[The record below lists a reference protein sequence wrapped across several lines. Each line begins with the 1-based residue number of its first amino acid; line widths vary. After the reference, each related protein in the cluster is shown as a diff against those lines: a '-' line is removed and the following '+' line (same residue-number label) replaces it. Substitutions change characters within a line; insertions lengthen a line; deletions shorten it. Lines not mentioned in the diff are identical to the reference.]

1 MSLARRLSLGLG
13 LSQMVSWGTSF
24 YLPAVIAGIAARS
37 LRVSEAAILGGFSW
51 AVLLSGLCAPRMG
64 KFVDRHGGREMLAGG
79 IAVMAAGLVVLAAAH
94 GAAMWYAGW
103 TVLGIGMALGLYDAA
118 FATTG
123 RLLGRDASPVITGI
137 TLVAGFASTVFWTA
151 GVGLVGA
158 VGWRGTLLLYAGLQ
172 LAVNLPM
179 VLWLVPRAAPAPPRA
194 AAVATTGVARRTR
207 STAIGWLSGYFT
219 LRWLITSA
227 IAVYVLH
234 LFEGV
239 GLTRREAVL
248 AAALIGPGQVVGR
261 LVEWGLAGRLG
272 LLARARMG
280 AALFPLGVGLLLVAG
295 GPVAACGFSVLYG
308 MSNGIMTINRGTLPL
323 AIFGPAGYA
332 ALIGWLAVPVQLGQA
347 AAPTLA
353 APVVAALTAR
363 EVFGVAGALAAIGFC
378 LLLPL
383 RIVAPEVAPEFAPE
397 VAPGAAPE
405 ADRPG

>member
-1 MSLARRLSLGLG
+1 MTLASRLSLGLG
-13 LSQMVSWGTSF
+13 LSQMISWGTTF

-37 LRVSEAAILGGFSW
+37 LGISEAAILGGFSW

-64 KFVDRHGGREMLAGG
+64 KFVDRHGGREMLAGSVV
-79 IAVMAAGLVVLAAAH
+79 VMAVGLAVLAAAQ
-94 GAAMWYAGW
+94 GVVLWYAGW
-103 TVLGIGMALGLYDAA
+103 TVLGLGMALGLYDAA

-137 TLVAGFASTVFWTA
+137 TLIAGFASTVFWSA
-151 GVGLVGA
+151 GVGLVAA
-158 VGWRGTLLLYAGLQ
+158 VGWRGTLLLYAGLH
-172 LAVNLPM
+172 LVVNLPM
-179 VLWLVPRAAPAPPRA
+179 VLWLVPRAAPATPRPSP
-194 AAVATTGVARRTR
+194 VATGGAARRTR

-239 GLTRREAVL
+239 GLSRTEAVL
-248 AAALIGPGQVVGR
+248 AAALIGPGQVAGR
-261 LVEWGLAGRLG
+261 LLEWGLAARLP

-295 GPVAACGFSVLYG
+295 GPVAACGFAVLYG

-363 EVFGVAGALAAIGFC
+363 EVFGLAGALAAIGFC

-383 RIVAPEVAPEFAPE
+383 RIVAPE
-397 VAPGAAPE
+397 AAGTDGP
-405 ADRPG
+405 A

>member
-1 MSLARRLSLGLG
+1 MTLANRLSLGLG
-13 LSQMVSWGTSF
+13 LSQMISWGTTF

-37 LRVSEAAILGGFSW
+37 LGVSEAAILGGFSW

-64 KFVDRHGGREMLAGG
+64 KFVDRHGGREMLAGSVV
-79 IAVMAAGLVVLAAAH
+79 VMAVGLAVLAAAQ
-94 GAAMWYAGW
+94 GVVLWYAGW
-103 TVLGIGMALGLYDAA
+103 TVLGLGMALGLYDAA

-137 TLVAGFASTVFWTA
+137 TLIAGFASTVFWSA
-151 GVGLVGA
+151 GVGLVAA
-158 VGWRGTLLLYAGLQ
+158 VGWRGTLLLYAGLH
-172 LAVNLPM
+172 LVVNLPI
-179 VLWLVPRAAPAPPRA
+179 VLWLVPRAAPATPRPPP
-194 AAVATTGVARRTR
+194 VATGGAARRTR

-239 GLTRREAVL
+239 GLSRTEAVL
-248 AAALIGPGQVVGR
+248 AAALIGPGQVAGR
-261 LVEWGLAGRLG
+261 LLEWGLAARLP

-295 GPVAACGFSVLYG
+295 GPVAACGFAVLYG

-363 EVFGVAGALAAIGFC
+363 EVFGLAGALAAIGFC

-383 RIVAPEVAPEFAPE
+383 RIVAPE
-397 VAPGAAPE
+397 AAGTDGP
-405 ADRPG
+405 A